1 MSKYLNYNELSESQK
16 QQVKIWYLDD
26 YLMNKESRNISYNEI
41 VNIGN
46 LVKDSDKDFKDY
58 VDMISFV
65 EEDFI

>member
-1 MSKYLNYNELSESQK
+1 MSKYLNYNELSERQK